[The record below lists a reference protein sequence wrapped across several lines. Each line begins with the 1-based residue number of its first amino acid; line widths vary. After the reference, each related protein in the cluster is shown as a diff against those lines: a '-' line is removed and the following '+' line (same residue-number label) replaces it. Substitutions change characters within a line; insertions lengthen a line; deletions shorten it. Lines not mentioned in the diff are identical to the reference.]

1 MILGNTGAGKTTYA
15 LALKKE
21 VAGVIF
27 SVDHWNNTLFMAD
40 KQSVDGV
47 NWFLERI
54 ARGDT
59 MIRSL
64 VKQLEEAG
72 VDSILDLGFAKRDR
86 REVFYA
92 FAKAN
97 TFNYQ
102 LHFLD
107 ITKEIRRERV
117 VQRNSKKGDT
127 FQFEVSSADFEFM
140 ETWFEHPAAKELVGA
155 QIITDRCKK

>member
-1 MILGNTGAGKTTYA
+1 MIHLILGNTGAGKTTYA
-15 LALKKE
+15 QELKKK
-21 VAGVIF
+21 VQGVIF

-40 KQSVDGV
+40 KQLTDGV
-47 NWFLERI
+47 DWFLERI

-72 VDSILDLGFAKRDR
+72 VDSILDLGFAKEER
-86 REVFYA
+86 RANFCN

-97 TFNYQ
+97 SFNYQ

-107 ITKEIRRERV
+107 IPKEIRRQRV
-117 VQRNSKKGDT
+117 VQRNTNKGDT
-127 FQFEVSSADFEFM
+127 FQFEVSNADFEFM
-140 ETWFEHPAAKELVGA
+140 ETWFERPTDKELVGA
-155 QIITDRCKK
+155 NLITV